1 MATLAQIKQQVVAV
15 VKEASQTATDF
26 TPTKDNR
33 LGLIDRI
40 GRTIIVDGDATID
53 RLPELN
59 GPDMPTGRVI
69 QEYFLGFI
77 APTDR
82 NKADG
87 IGTRAY
93 PEKKKTYFD
102 YALKEQKFKTS
113 IAYEDL
119 EKAVVSADE
128 AGSLVARVLGRRNDS
143 RDLFRYNEKKQLIAN
158 LIAKAGKATNK
169 TQLITEIAKPV
180 DATTGEAF
188 IKAVKNK
195 VRDAGFRNTDN
206 LSGELA
212 KGASAL
218 TLYVTKGI
226 MPSIEVD
233 TEAGAFNRGKLATG
247 CEIKELDDFGNADA
261 GVYAI
266 LVDTRG
272 IQLCKNYQFT
282 RNQPLADP
290 GAYDEVMHF
299 SATGFLSGYSF
310 VHIFKIPA

>member
-93 PEKKKTYFD
+93 PEK
-102 YALKEQKFKTS
+102 
-113 IAYEDL
+113 
-119 EKAVVSADE
+119 
-128 AGSLVARVLGRRNDS
+128 
-143 RDLFRYNEKKQLIAN
+143 
-158 LIAKAGKATNK
+158 
-169 TQLITEIAKPV
+169 
-180 DATTGEAF
+180 
-188 IKAVKNK
+188 
-195 VRDAGFRNTDN
+195 
-206 LSGELA
+206 
-212 KGASAL
+212 
-218 TLYVTKGI
+218 
-226 MPSIEVD
+226 
-233 TEAGAFNRGKLATG
+233 
-247 CEIKELDDFGNADA
+247 
-261 GVYAI
+261 
-266 LVDTRG
+266 
-272 IQLCKNYQFT
+272 
-282 RNQPLADP
+282 
-290 GAYDEVMHF
+290 
-299 SATGFLSGYSF
+299 
-310 VHIFKIPA
+310 